1 MVGEISCSVPG
12 YGVGETDRTNL
23 RIHFLHCH
31 VRDALVILEEGNHPH
46 PWFPE
51 RENFV
56 PWAALNRRHPTT
68 ELCTQG
74 GGSEIQDTWGGGGK
88 GGGSTGL
95 HRIWTARVDGVLLTL
110 PGEDDDGNGQRLAG
124 GSWEPYKFPPK
135 MGDTGKDPWAV
146 RGGCMNLRA
155 ILRGGCAGDPILW
168 VGYVGD
174 DLPHCANLG
183 GVPPSRGPERQWEAP
198 MTPHGRGLLYPT
210 L

>member
-68 ELCTQG
+68 ALCAQGEKQKHRGLEYDRGSQG
-74 GGSEIQDTWGGGGK
+74 GGQDFT
-88 GGGSTGL
+88 S
-95 HRIWTARVDGVLLTL
+95 
-110 PGEDDDGNGQRLAG
+110 
-124 GSWEPYKFPPK
+124 
-135 MGDTGKDPWAV
+135 
-146 RGGCMNLRA
+146 
-155 ILRGGCAGDPILW
+155 
-168 VGYVGD
+168 
-174 DLPHCANLG
+174 
-183 GVPPSRGPERQWEAP
+183 
-198 MTPHGRGLLYPT
+198 
-210 L
+210 